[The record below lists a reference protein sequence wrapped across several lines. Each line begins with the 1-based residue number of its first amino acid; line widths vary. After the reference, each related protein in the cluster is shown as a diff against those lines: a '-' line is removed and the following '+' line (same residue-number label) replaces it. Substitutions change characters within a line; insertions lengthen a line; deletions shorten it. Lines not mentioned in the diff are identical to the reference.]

1 MSKGSKWANALMGL
15 AAVGSAFTG
24 VISFVA
30 AWFPMFSG
38 DFAGAGLLLIASALS
53 FGLFSI
59 AVFGK

>member
-1 MSKGSKWANALMGL
+1 MNKGNKWANALMGL
-15 AAVGSAFTG
+15 AAVGSAITG

-30 AWFPMFSG
+30 AWLPMFGG

-53 FGLFSI
+53 FGLFAI